1 MRTAKSLQFPGTV
14 EWEGGRRV
22 RASVAGKELI
32 RIATPPEFKGTD
44 PDVWSPEDFLVAATA
59 SCFAVTYV
67 AVAEH
72 RGIPVRD
79 VAVDAV
85 GRMGLGEDGRLG
97 FRGVDLTAHLET
109 DPGSEQ
115 AAAEA
120 AQRAEESCFVSL
132 ALSIPVRLETLVRT
146 AAPAA

>member
-1 MRTAKSLQFPGTV
+1 MKAARNLRFPVTI
-14 EWEGGRRV
+14 EWERGRRV
-22 RASVAGKELI
+22 RASVAGKETV
-32 RIATPPEFKGTD
+32 RIATPPEFKGAD
-44 PDVWSPEDFLVAATA
+44 PHLWSPEDLLVAAAA
-59 SCFAVTYV
+59 SCFTVTYL
-67 AVAEH
+67 AVAER
-72 RGIPVRD
+72 RGVPVRD

-97 FRGVDLTAHLET
+97 FRGVDLTAHLAT

-120 AQRAEESCFVSL
+120 AERAEASCFVSL
-132 ALSIPVRLETLVRT
+132 VLSIPVRLETLVRT